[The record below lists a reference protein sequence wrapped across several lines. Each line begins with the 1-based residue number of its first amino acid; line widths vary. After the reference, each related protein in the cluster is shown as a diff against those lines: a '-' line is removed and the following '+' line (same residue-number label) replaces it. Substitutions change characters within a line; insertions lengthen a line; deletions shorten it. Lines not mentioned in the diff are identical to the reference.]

1 MINSLCLEYFVE
13 RIKNLLYFCK
23 IRRGVFF
30 FLFFF
35 DEEGVFL
42 VFFKCTGRLY
52 LPNCQLFDIFVQFV
66 DLEGPKIL
74 LASDRFMA
82 DTARNYV
89 SPFFPRSLESTL
101 VKKHGKSP

>member
-1 MINSLCLEYFVE
+1 MKEKKICYIFARLEEEFS
-13 RIKNLLYFCK
+13 
-23 IRRGVFF
+23 FF
-30 FLFFF
+30 FFF

-74 LASDRFMA
+74 LVSDRFMA